1 MNFYNSDK
9 NNKYTFNLIEED
21 DNLNISE
28 KTIIDFITNSYS
40 KLIHLNYLCENN
52 NFKKLCFDNLKDF
65 QIYYY

>member
-52 NFKKLCFDNLKDF
+52 NFKKL
-65 QIYYY
+65 